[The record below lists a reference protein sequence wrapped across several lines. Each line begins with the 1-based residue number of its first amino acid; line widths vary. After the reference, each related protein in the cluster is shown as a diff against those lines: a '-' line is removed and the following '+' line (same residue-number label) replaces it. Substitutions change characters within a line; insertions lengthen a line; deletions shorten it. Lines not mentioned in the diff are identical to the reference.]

1 MNRCAYQQ
9 IAMEAASDS
18 VFCPKPRRIGLLN
31 PSNDQ
36 IRQSLWQ
43 INSHRAEIYESKAGS
58 ELLDIILSKGGYGA
72 EKSNTQVASSPP
84 YFCGSPPSRASNPLI
99 QDSQFR
105 NEKFNPSLQAPIPA
119 TSPRTGGSC
128 ARMKFGQKPATVR
141 IEGFDCLNRDRRSV
155 SAVA

>member
-9 IAMEAASDS
+9 ISMEDASDS
-18 VFCPKPRRIGLLN
+18 VVCPKPRRIGLLN

-36 IRQSLWQ
+36 IRPSKWQ
-43 INSHRAEIYESKAGS
+43 INQRAEIYESKAGS
-58 ELLDIILSKGGYGA
+58 ELLDIILTRGSYGA

-105 NEKFNPSLQAPIPA
+105 NDMFSPSLQAPIPA

-141 IEGFDCLNRDRRSV
+141 IEGFNCLNRDRRSV